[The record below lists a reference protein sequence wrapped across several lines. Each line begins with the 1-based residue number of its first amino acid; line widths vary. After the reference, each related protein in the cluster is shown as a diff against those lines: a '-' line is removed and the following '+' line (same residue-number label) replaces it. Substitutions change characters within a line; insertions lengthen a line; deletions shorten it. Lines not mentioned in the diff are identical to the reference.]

1 MAKPKMTLEEACRE
15 MRKRGMRMSTKSLA
29 DWIAMC
35 ECHPFGK
42 VLSVSSTGVRNILIL
57 RHDFEAW
64 AETYLGGSDG

>member
-1 MAKPKMTLEEACRE
+1 
-15 MRKRGMRMSTKSLA
+15 MRMSTKSLA

-57 RHDFEAW
+57 RHDFEVW